1 MSDLSAQELKSL
13 IDSNSTPYILDVRE
27 RMEYYSYNI
36 GGTLIPLGTLPDRL
50 EELPEDIEQEIIVVC
65 QKGLRSRTAQKI
77 LQQAGYR
84 NVKIL
89 IGGLSA
95 FHRI

>member
-13 IDSNSTPYILDVRE
+13 IDSNNKPYILDVRE
-27 RMEYYSYNI
+27 RLEYFSYNI
-36 GGTLIPLGTLPDRL
+36 GGTLIPLGTLQERL
-50 EELPEDIEQEIIVVC
+50 EELPEDLEHEIIVVC

-77 LQQAGYR
+77 LQQAGYT
-84 NVKIL
+84 NVKNL
-89 IGGLSA
+89 KGGLSA

>member
-84 NVKIL
+84 NVKNL

>member
-13 IDSNSTPYILDVRE
+13 IDSNNTPYILDVRE
-27 RMEYYSYNI
+27 RLEYFSYNI
-36 GGTLIPLGTLPDRL
+36 GGTLIPLGALPDRL
-50 EELPEDIEQEIIVVC
+50 EELPEDLEQEIIVVC

-77 LQQAGYR
+77 LQQAGYT
-84 NVKIL
+84 NVKNL
-89 IGGLSA
+89 KGGLSA

>member
-13 IDSNSTPYILDVRE
+13 IDSNSKPYILDVRE
-27 RMEYYSYNI
+27 RLEYFSYNI

-50 EELPEDIEQEIIVVC
+50 EELPEDLEQEIIVVC

-77 LQQAGYR
+77 LQQAGYT
-84 NVKIL
+84 NVKNL
-89 IGGLSA
+89 KGGLSA